1 MEYETPT
8 PLRTGSATVD
18 PTRTSITILST
29 TPAVI
34 HSYSKLN
41 TWFTLINSTGFRSI
55 SGQSSNGAK
64 RTIIKEPQLTDRHYI
79 ERLLAL
85 ECVPEYGGPPLLF
98 TNWHDKPLWNDCN
111 LLATRW
117 ACAGCLRLL
126 PYYHFQYKFLAEV
139 IWRKPMLGTPA
150 TKTITSWEP
159 TNTPTGG
166 VATTPPA
173 DGGGSI
179 QARYNLIVGD
189 ILATPPFVLLG
200 QYRAHGLAYFN
211 GITEFGSNRHYR
223 KCNGCLFKNGVF
235 NDATITSHN
244 GIYGTESFPIISI
257 ENHMISSPLDRYFP
271 GILDTMQQGRPFKRF
286 YQGFRKPWT
295 LWMAR
300 CPRCDKWQ
308 ELRAFRIGAGAGEVA
323 GGRPGLEAWEPTM
336 GRLTWDGVILT
347 QEVFE
352 KAYCNACFVAE
363 NGRHALAEYLGRWF
377 VFLVEQQPHDV
388 QSELLHEA
396 GKFPRNSGAL
406 IDGNKVTA
414 WNWQI
419 LDIHFLRC
427 SGQSPWHL
435 SSCFQSLYKDWLDIC
450 GENDYAFLD
459 NPNIGSHMQYV

>member
-1 MEYETPT
+1 M
-8 PLRTGSATVD
+8 
-18 PTRTSITILST
+18 
-29 TPAVI
+29 
-34 HSYSKLN
+34 
-41 TWFTLINSTGFRSI
+41 
-55 SGQSSNGAK
+55 
-64 RTIIKEPQLTDRHYI
+64 
-79 ERLLAL
+79 
-85 ECVPEYGGPPLLF
+85 
-98 TNWHDKPLWNDCN
+98 
-111 LLATRW
+111 
-117 ACAGCLRLL
+117 
-126 PYYHFQYKFLAEV
+126 
-139 IWRKPMLGTPA
+139 
-150 TKTITSWEP
+150 ITSWEP
-159 TNTPTGG
+159 TDTPTGS

-173 DGGGSI
+173 DGGRSI

-189 ILATPPFVLLG
+189 ILSTPPFVLFG
-200 QYRAHGLAYFN
+200 QYRAHGLAYFD
-211 GITEFGSNRHYR
+211 GITFIDFRQRIIETPDDIRQRLWWNMILMQNREFGSNRHYR
-223 KCNGCLFKNGVF
+223 KCNRCLFKNGVF

-244 GIYGTESFPIISI
+244 
-257 ENHMISSPLDRYFP
+257 
-271 GILDTMQQGRPFKRF
+271 GRPFKRF

-300 CPRCDKWQ
+300 CPRCEKWQ

-323 GGRPGLEAWEPTM
+323 EGRPGLEVWEPTM

-377 VFLVEQQPHDV
+377 VFLMEQQPHDV

-396 GKFPRNSGAL
+396 GKFLRNSGAL
-406 IDGNKVTA
+406 IDENKVTA

-435 SSCFQSLYKDWLDIC
+435 SSCFQSLYRDWLDIC
-450 GENDYAFLD
+450 GENGHAFLD